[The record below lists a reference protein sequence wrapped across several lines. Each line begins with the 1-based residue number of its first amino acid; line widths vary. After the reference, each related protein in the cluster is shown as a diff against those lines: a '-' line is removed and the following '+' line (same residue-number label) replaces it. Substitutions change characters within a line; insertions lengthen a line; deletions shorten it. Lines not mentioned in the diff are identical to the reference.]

1 MRQQIL
7 ERERR
12 QSPRVRALR
21 EELEQAVEADRAAGY
36 CPERDPDHEL
46 YDPNHGTRGRV
57 GPSLPLPPPDG
68 GESKVEEESEEETP
82 RWGSIKDEGW

>member
-1 MRQQIL
+1 MEAVRQQIL

-46 YDPNHGTRGRV
+46 YDPHHGTPGPV
-57 GPSLPLPPPDG
+57 GPSLPLLAADR
-68 GESKVEEESEEETP
+68 GESKVVEDSEEENP
-82 RWGSIKDEGW
+82 RWRTV